1 MGLPVTLYLRPN
13 GRREEIICKR
23 IADDDANFFKTHG
36 VKVSMEESG
45 SGGHILYAD
54 YGAVDEEGEPDEVIV
69 MTHRSCEEA
78 MAELRRLTE
87 KAMVS

>member
-1 MGLPVTLYLRPN
+1 MGLPVTIYHRPN
-13 GRREEIICKR
+13 GRQENIICNN
-23 IADDDANFFKTHG
+23 INDDDAQWFQDHS

-54 YGAVDEEGEPDEVIV
+54 HGAVDEDGEPDEVIV
-69 MTHRSCEEA
+69 VTHRSCEEA

-87 KAMVS
+87 KAMA

>member
-1 MGLPVTLYLRPN
+1 MGLPVTIYHRPN
-13 GRREEIICKR
+13 GRQEDIICNN
-23 IADDDANFFKTHG
+23 INEDDAKWFQDHS

-54 YGAVDEEGEPDEVIV
+54 YGAVDEDGEPDEVIV
-69 MTHRSCEEA
+69 VTHRSCEEA

-87 KAMVS
+87 KAMA